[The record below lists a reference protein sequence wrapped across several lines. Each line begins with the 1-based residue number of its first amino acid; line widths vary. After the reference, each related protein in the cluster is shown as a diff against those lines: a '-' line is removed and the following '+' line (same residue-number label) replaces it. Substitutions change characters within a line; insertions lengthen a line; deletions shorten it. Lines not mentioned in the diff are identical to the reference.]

1 MGSKVALAV
10 VFGSIALSTGCST
23 MAGTGALAGGGIG
36 AGTGALIG
44 AATGSPEAGA
54 AIGGVLG
61 AGVGSAIGA
70 DADQRAQERADIR
83 RVNAEAAA
91 ASSRPNPMSMDDVI
105 AMCRPGPNGNRPADE
120 TIIEYIRT
128 SGSRYDLAPSDIR
141 FLTDNGVSD
150 PVVRAM
156 MNTKHAR
163 PAVVQRQ
170 APTTVVV
177 QEPPPVVVYERPWH
191 YRPYHWGPPPPPI
204 GFGFSYVK
212 VRR

>member
-1 MGSKVALAV
+1 MRGRLLVLTVAAAAG
-10 VFGSIALSTGCST
+10 FSTGCST

-61 AGVGSAIGA
+61 AGVGAAVGA
-70 DADQRAQERADIR
+70 DADQRAQDRADIR
-83 RVNAEAAA
+83 RVQAEAAA
-91 ASSRPNPMSMDDVI
+91 AHAPGPMSVDDVI
-105 AMCRPGPNGNRPADE
+105 AMCRPGPTGTRPADE

-128 SGSRYDLAPSDIR
+128 SGSRFDLTPADIR
-141 FLTDNGVSD
+141 MLSDNAVPD

-163 PAVVQRQ
+163 PAVVRRG
-170 APTTVVV
+170 APTTVIVD
-177 QEPPPVVVYERPWH
+177 EPPPVVVYERPWG
-191 YRPYHWGPPPPPI
+191 YRRPYYYVPPPPI
-204 GFGFSYVK
+204 GFGFSYTR
-212 VRR
+212 VR